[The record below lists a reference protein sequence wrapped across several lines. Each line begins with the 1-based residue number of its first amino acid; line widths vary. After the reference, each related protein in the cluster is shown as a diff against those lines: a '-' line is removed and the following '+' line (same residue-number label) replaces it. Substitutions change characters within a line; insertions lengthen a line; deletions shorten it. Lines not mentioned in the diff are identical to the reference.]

1 VWLLLPLLPS
11 YFWLRTRKWGASAGM
26 AALLVVFPLAWTAG
40 NSAYEGHPLLGFD
53 AAIHDRSF
61 ANTSVPVTRA
71 IEILGKSLGEY
82 LGWVVVVLFVV
93 GLAMEVRSLVARRLS
108 PERILH
114 LAIASL
120 SLASMGAFTVLRGE
134 TLVNRYLLFS
144 FAFAIPIALVP
155 VSPYLR
161 QLGRWGLG
169 LVIALA
175 LSYTVGSAAL
185 TGRIE
190 TGWVTRVKPEGMM
203 RFAEW
208 MNNSPWRDRAV
219 VFTRMD
225 WQPTY
230 IPYYYPSF
238 AWRTIIV
245 SEWTDDQSL
254 KEMAQTMKPAL
265 LVTQRGD
272 EAYVERFT
280 KLTRRAVG
288 PEELVHGDRAV
299 QVYELAGP
307 RQNE

>member
-1 VWLLLPLLPS
+1 
-11 YFWLRTRKWGASAGM
+11 
-26 AALLVVFPLAWTAG
+26 
-40 NSAYEGHPLLGFD
+40 
-53 AAIHDRSF
+53 
-61 ANTSVPVTRA
+61 
-71 IEILGKSLGEY
+71 
-82 LGWVVVVLFVV
+82 
-93 GLAMEVRSLVARRLS
+93 
-108 PERILH
+108 
-114 LAIASL
+114 
-120 SLASMGAFTVLRGE
+120 MGAFTVLRGE
-134 TLVNRYLLFS
+134 TLMNRYLLFS

-185 TGRIE
+185 TGHIG
-190 TGWVTRVKPEGMM
+190 TGWVTRAKPEGMI

-208 MNNSPWRDRAV
+208 MNTSPWRDKPV

-230 IPYYYPSF
+230 VPYYYASF

-245 SEWTDDQSL
+245 SEWTDDRTL
-254 KEMAQTMKPAL
+254 KELTQTLRPPL

-280 KLTRRAVG
+280 KLTGRAVG
-288 PEELVHGDRAV
+288 PERLVYGDGAV
-299 QVYELAGP
+299 HVYELAGP